1 MTKTTPILDN
11 KDLKILF
18 ELDKNSRIPISKLAK
33 KLRIS
38 REIVKYRIKKL
49 TSQGIIRNF
58 TTITNPSKFGHTI
71 YKVYFKLQNLTKEK
85 EEKLNKYI
93 LTNKNIF
100 WVAKCNGNF
109 DLILGIY
116 ADSPLEFDN
125 ILLDFMSKFS
135 QNILS
140 RHISNSV
147 YVDIYR
153 REYITQSKSEK
164 VTWGGEFSKEK
175 LDDSMKGIL
184 KRISKDSRTSI
195 VDLAYKLK
203 STPKTIIS
211 KIKEM
216 EKRQIILGYRIDLD
230 LRKIKREYFKAII
243 YFRNI
248 THDKEEEFKTYCQNN
263 PDIVY
268 YIKTIAEWDA
278 ELDIE
283 TTSFNDFNKLTKEI
297 KEKFG
302 DIIKT
307 IDTIFISEEMKGE
320 LNITQSL

>member
-1 MTKTTPILDN
+1 MIKIEPTLDN

-18 ELDKNSRIPISKLAK
+18 ELDKNSRISISSLAK

-38 REIVKYRIKKL
+38 REIIKYRIKKL
-49 TSQGIIRNF
+49 TSEGIIRSF
-58 TTITNPSKFGHTI
+58 TTITNPSKFGYLI
-71 YKVYFKLQNLTKEK
+71 YKVYLKFQNFTREK
-85 EEKLNKYI
+85 EEKLTKYI
-93 LTNKNIF
+93 LANKNIF
-100 WVAKCNGNF
+100 WIAKCDGSF
-109 DLILGIY
+109 DLILGVY
-116 ADSPLEFDN
+116 VSNLMEFNN

-153 REYITQSKSEK
+153 REYLNHNKSEK
-164 VTWGGEFSKEK
+164 VTWGGEFSEEK
-175 LDDSMKGIL
+175 LDNLMKEIL
-184 KRISKDSRTSI
+184 KMIAKDSRTSI

-216 EKRQIILGYRIDLD
+216 EKKQIILGYRIDLD
-230 LRKIKREYFKAII
+230 LKKIKREYFKAII

-248 THDKEEEFKTYCQNN
+248 THEKEEEFKTYCQNN
-263 PDIVY
+263 PDIAY

-283 TTSFNDFNKLTKEI
+283 IENFNNFTKLIREI
-297 KEKFG
+297 KENFG

-307 IDTIFISEEMKGE
+307 IDTVFISEEMKGE
-320 LNITQSL
+320 LNIVQNL